1 MSVLSLQ
8 CASADAGDLWLYA
21 GPSRLSGRRGGVFIS
36 YDSPRSLAA
45 RVRLIRSLHLR
56 GAMIWGGQ
64 DDNAHDL
71 VRVFRPL
78 LATGSYRRR

>member
-1 MSVLSLQ
+1 MSVLSLE
-8 CASADAGDLWLYA
+8 CASADAGDLWLCA